1 MSLYTEVLSGV
12 KLPTVTPDGCKIT
25 WDIDANHTGNLAN
38 NTLVNKTNEDITVT
52 LFATITD
59 GVNSEELTYSVTIV
73 ANDEDNEL
81 MDYYSSIDDVVGE
94 ALKLQL
100 RSLITSTHT
109 HKTSYDELKDVLQKA
124 DEDPNNSGHMIL
136 FYTGDSIAKTS
147 SMDAWNREHV
157 WAQSLSWFDDKPS
170 SPAYSDAHHIRPCL
184 QSVNS
189 SRGNKKF
196 GVSSG
201 YFTPLGTLTISGKV
215 YQLEDNRGDIARIIF
230 YLMTRYEESDAYS
243 FTSIAES
250 KELLLEWN
258 ELDPVSQ
265 LEINRNNYI
274 ETIQGNRN
282 PFIDYPEFA
291 EKIWA

>member
-12 KLPTVTPDGCKIT
+12 KLPTVTPDGCTIT

-38 NTLVNKTNEDITVT
+38 NTLVNNTNEDIKVT

-109 HKTSYDELKDVLQKA
+109 HKTSYNELKDVLQKA
-124 DEDPNNSGHMIL
+124 DEDPNNSNNMIL
-136 FYTGDSIAKTS
+136 FYTGESVKKSDNMSV
-147 SMDAWNREHV
+147 WNREHV
-157 WAQSLSWFDDKPS
+157 WAQSLTNGWFGES
-170 SPAYSDAHHIRPCL
+170 GAGADAHHIRPCTP
-184 QSVNS
+184 SVNS

-196 GVSSG
+196 GTSTTSNTYYPG
-201 YFTPLGTLTISGKV
+201 DEF
-215 YQLEDNRGDIARIIF
+215 RGDVARIVF
-230 YLMTRYEESDAYS
+230 YLMTRYVESEEYNLD
-243 FTSIAES
+243 FTDIAVS
-250 KELLLEWN
+250 LELLLLWN

-265 LEINRNNYI
+265 LELNRNNYI

>member
-124 DEDPNNSGHMIL
+124 DEDPNNSNNMIL
-136 FYTGDSIAKTS
+136 FYTGESVKKSAD
-147 SMDAWNREHV
+147 MNVWNREHV
-157 WAQSLSWFDDKPS
+157 WAQSLTNGWFGES
-170 SPAYSDAHHIRPCL
+170 GAGADAHHIRPCTP
-184 QSVNS
+184 SVNS
-189 SRGNKKF
+189 SRGNKIF
-196 GVSSG
+196 GSSTTSNTYYPG
-201 YFTPLGTLTISGKV
+201 DEF
-215 YQLEDNRGDIARIIF
+215 RGDVARIIF
-230 YLMTRYEESDAYS
+230 YLMTRYVESEEHNLD
-243 FTSIAES
+243 FTDIAVS
-250 KELLLEWN
+250 LELLLLWN
-258 ELDPVSQ
+258 EQDPVSQ
-265 LEINRNNYI
+265 LELNRNNYI